1 MGPVGPNPDRQ
12 ERSYESYDLPED
24 VQRPDLNLD
33 IRHRDRDLRPVMDGQ
48 TLVLTDPGSVGAEPV
63 RIC

>member
-33 IRHRDRDLRPVMDGQ
+33 FGIEIGI
-48 TLVLTDPGSVGAEPV
+48 SVQ
-63 RIC
+63 